1 MLDENYTIKD
11 RLKLLCNAKIKYRPE
26 TKSLLCALVFLLVTA
41 IASLMSFWIL
51 EFIDLWALI
60 VQICVY
66 LLALFLYLS
75 LTFTG
80 KKGENKP

>member
-26 TKSLLCALVFLLVTA
+26 AKSLVCALVFLLVTA

-51 EFIDLWALI
+51 EFIDLWA
-60 VQICVY
+60 
-66 LLALFLYLS
+66 
-75 LTFTG
+75 
-80 KKGENKP
+80 